1 MSYEVLVCPNGQ
13 SFTLEMKST
22 FYFLTYMS
30 NLMIILENGIWVH
43 NFWPYLKE
51 SDHPL
56 KDQTYYLGPPLL
68 ILFWGM

>member
-1 MSYEVLVCPNGQ
+1 MSYEVLVCPSGQ

-43 NFWPYLKE
+43 NF
-51 SDHPL
+51 
-56 KDQTYYLGPPLL
+56 
-68 ILFWGM
+68 